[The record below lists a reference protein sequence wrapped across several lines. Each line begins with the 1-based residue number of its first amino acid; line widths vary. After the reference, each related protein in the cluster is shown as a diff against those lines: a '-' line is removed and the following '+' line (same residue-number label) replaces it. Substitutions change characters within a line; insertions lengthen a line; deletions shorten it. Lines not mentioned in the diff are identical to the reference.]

1 MSASP
6 DGDRMVIV
14 SFVRPNNTFT
24 CNTTFASASFWEDMK
39 DGIREKLEF
48 QILLYFSIIRENDF
62 IGFHLC

>member
-24 CNTTFASASFWEDMK
+24 CNTTFASASFWDDMK

-48 QILLYFSIIRENDF
+48 QIFTILQHHKRE
-62 IGFHLC
+62 